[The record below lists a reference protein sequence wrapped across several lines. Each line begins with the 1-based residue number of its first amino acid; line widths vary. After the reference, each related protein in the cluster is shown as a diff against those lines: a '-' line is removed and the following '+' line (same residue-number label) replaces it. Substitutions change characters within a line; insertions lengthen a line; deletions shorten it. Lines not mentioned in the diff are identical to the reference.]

1 MKLITPDVEYWK
13 QGYTEDA
20 IWKHIAKCM
29 RVCYQSEKKKLDE
42 SEKDFVN
49 RVVLH
54 NYPYT
59 YISKNKYVQNQLHL
73 SVLEHGTIYL
83 TTPRIEEVFNRYS
96 NNPYSDVIID
106 IDQLY
111 ITTNMRVLIEKG
123 WMEDLQWLSELTEHT
138 PRITFSIYTNIG
150 GIRDTNRHRVQS
162 ISEESTRYCRYSSP
176 KFNSEIAIAKLP
188 WISDDEYHK
197 AEFHTEDLFNN
208 GVISAHDTN
217 TWNAVDWYMW
227 YEQMCEI
234 VYTNLNRLGWTAQ
247 QCSNVLTFSTKT
259 QSVHT
264 AFLDDWKHYCLLR
277 SSECSGKVRPE
288 VKLIANKIK
297 NIIDTYES

>member
-123 WMEDLQWLSELTEHT
+123 
-138 PRITFSIYTNIG
+138 
-150 GIRDTNRHRVQS
+150 
-162 ISEESTRYCRYSSP
+162 
-176 KFNSEIAIAKLP
+176 
-188 WISDDEYHK
+188 
-197 AEFHTEDLFNN
+197 
-208 GVISAHDTN
+208 
-217 TWNAVDWYMW
+217 
-227 YEQMCEI
+227 
-234 VYTNLNRLGWTAQ
+234 
-247 QCSNVLTFSTKT
+247 
-259 QSVHT
+259 
-264 AFLDDWKHYCLLR
+264 
-277 SSECSGKVRPE
+277 
-288 VKLIANKIK
+288 
-297 NIIDTYES
+297 